1 MEYTFEQVQEAI
13 QECTGYDLVQVFDDE
28 HDEYVLVDPY
38 GEQDGDPFCYLEDV
52 IDYVTDN
59 EKINQYL
66 KEEFN

>member
-1 MEYTFEQVQEAI
+1 MEYTFEQIQEAV

-38 GEQDGDPFCYLEDV
+38 GEQDGDPFAELEDV

-59 EKINQYL
+59 EKVNQYL

>member
-13 QECTGYDLVQVFDDE
+13 QECTGYDLVQVFDDD

-38 GEQDGDPFCYLEDV
+38 GEQDGDPFAELEDV

-59 EKINQYL
+59 EKVNQYL